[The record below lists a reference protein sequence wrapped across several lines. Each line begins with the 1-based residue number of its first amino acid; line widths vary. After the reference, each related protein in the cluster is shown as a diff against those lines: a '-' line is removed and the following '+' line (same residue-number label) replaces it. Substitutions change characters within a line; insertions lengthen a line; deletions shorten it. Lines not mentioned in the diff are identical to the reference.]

1 MINQVYLQILL
12 FICTRAFIIIRSST
26 LYVMCMLIRYT
37 HRYEKMIS
45 GKYLGEM
52 VRLVC
57 HDLITKKLL
66 CGGKML
72 SVFEERERF
81 QSAYLS
87 VIEQG

>member
-1 MINQVYLQILL
+1 
-12 FICTRAFIIIRSST
+12 
-26 LYVMCMLIRYT
+26 
-37 HRYEKMIS
+37 MIS

>member
-1 MINQVYLQILL
+1 LTIVYYLKKLHKLINTKTADI
-12 FICTRAFIIIRSST
+12 FI
-26 LYVMCMLIRYT
+26 T

-72 SVFEERERF
+72 PVFEEKERF
-81 QSAYLS
+81 ESYYLA
-87 VIEQG
+87 VFEEG